1 MEGNKEVFVFVLD
14 EVMRTR
20 TLLTIGELNVYLLT
34 LTRLTPKQAT
44 HPQPPSGATFLL
56 VLCGFIVC
64 CSVVAAVVVFVA
76 AADDDD
82 VF

>member
-1 MEGNKEVFVFVLD
+1 MEDNKEVFVFVLD
-14 EVMRTR
+14 EVMRT
-20 TLLTIGELNVYLLT
+20 LLTMREINVYLLT

-64 CSVVAAVVVFVA
+64 CSVVVFVA